1 VIRLAAL
8 LLLAA
13 PAAAEVYRLSPEAA
27 AAARTAGEARAYEQL
42 AADDAA
48 RRAKRREGGFLGL
61 GIGAGALPPQGYS
74 PLGDVGQ
81 SGFVFPQGSI
91 GDRRYRN

>member
-1 VIRLAAL
+1 MIRLAAL
-8 LLLAA
+8 LLVAA

-27 AAARTAGEARAYEQL
+27 AAARAEGEARAYGQL
-42 AADDAA
+42 AAADAA
-48 RRAKRREGGFLGL
+48 RRAKQHEGGFLGL
-61 GIGAGALPPQGYS
+61 GIGAGALPPQGYA

-81 SGFVFPQGSI
+81 SGFVFTQGSI